1 MFTLAR
7 GLTDQGRIDA
17 IESELR
23 PAEEVEGSI
32 SADIAPG
39 QAEVALPAWTED
51 EGAAE
56 VQSVV
61 HLADGDIDL
70 PAGGLRIPR
79 HWVED
84 TIGSTAK
91 VRR

>member
-32 SADIAPG
+32 NADIAPG

-51 EGAAE
+51 EGPPKSRPSSTSRMVTSTSQRAA
-56 VQSVV
+56 S
-61 HLADGDIDL
+61 ASPGT
-70 PAGGLRIPR
+70 GLKTP
-79 HWVED
+79 
-84 TIGSTAK
+84 
-91 VRR
+91 